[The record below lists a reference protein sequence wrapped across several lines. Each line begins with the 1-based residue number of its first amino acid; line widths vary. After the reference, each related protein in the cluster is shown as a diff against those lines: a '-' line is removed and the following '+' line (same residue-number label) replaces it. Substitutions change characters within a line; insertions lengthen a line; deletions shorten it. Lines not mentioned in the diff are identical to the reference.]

1 MENFIL
7 TNYLNANNWRLYLE
21 EGGGAWDVMANFDT
35 YIRSDIDAINSC
47 PETEMPPVI
56 LQTYF

>member
-1 MENFIL
+1 
-7 TNYLNANNWRLYLE
+7 LE